1 MYFIWRLGCILTRV
15 MQPYPGIYEGMCTI
29 GITNWLACE
38 KSAACE
44 SVRHHFEE
52 CQERVTE
59 GKGFEGED
67 CVEELYVWL
76 LPWPIAVC
84 GAPGTKVLTS
94 HSPPGSLHSGVRC
107 AVCTRFG
114 ITYMHSKLFAQ
125 LV

>member
-1 MYFIWRLGCILTRV
+1 MVDHRSTYTTGTRGRMYFIWRLGCILTRV

-76 LPWPIAVC
+76 L
-84 GAPGTKVLTS
+84 
-94 HSPPGSLHSGVRC
+94 H
-107 AVCTRFG
+107 
-114 ITYMHSKLFAQ
+114 
-125 LV
+125 